1 MASGKLTISIGL
13 EIPQETVDRCLRIL
27 EMYMDDN
34 PDLTIACERISKEDG
49 IRYKLRIMREQEAE

>member
-1 MASGKLTISIGL
+1 MASGKVTISIGL

-34 PDLTIACERISKEDG
+34 PDLTLVCERISGEDG
-49 IRYKLRIMREQEAE
+49 IRYKLRIIREQEAE